1 MSQSIPAIPEALL
14 PFSLRRTSA
23 CGSAAH
29 HSASRHSQSWE
40 GTSEWNLP
48 QALVGSVECDAP
60 SHGCEIQGWKTPA
73 RPACVRAGANWSRQM
88 DIHQLELFLAVMDSP
103 SMTRAAEKIHL
114 SPGAVSLQ
122 LHNLADELHTELFVR
137 RGKRLIPTPAALRLA
152 ERAKEVV
159 KMMGHIQQEFENDLS
174 KDIRPFHFATGVTTL
189 IYQLGGP
196 LRQLRK
202 RYPKAEIRVTV
213 GVTEEMVAGLLDRRF
228 DLALISLPVSETGLL
243 LIPLFD
249 EELLIV
255 RPSANKVGSGHI
267 GTLRAPELAGV
278 PFLLYP
284 KRSNVRM
291 VIDRF
296 FNEIGVTLQVLM
308 EADDT
313 EAIKRL
319 VESGFGYSIL
329 PEHALRGRSH
339 FFQQFRVDGHRLTRS
354 LALAMAR
361 TDCPR
366 KLTESIANF
375 LRSTLVEG

>member
-1 MSQSIPAIPEALL
+1 
-14 PFSLRRTSA
+14 
-23 CGSAAH
+23 
-29 HSASRHSQSWE
+29 
-40 GTSEWNLP
+40 
-48 QALVGSVECDAP
+48 
-60 SHGCEIQGWKTPA
+60 
-73 RPACVRAGANWSRQM
+73 M

-137 RGKRLIPTPAALRLA
+137 RGKKLVPTPAALRLA
-152 ERAKEVV
+152 EHAKEVV
-159 KMMGHIQQEFENDLS
+159 TMMGQIHQLFENDLA
-174 KDIRPFHFATGVTTL
+174 KDVRPFHFATGVTTL

-202 RYPKAEIRVTV
+202 RYPNAEIRVTV
-213 GVTEEMVAGLLDRRF
+213 GVTEEMVSGLLDRRF
-228 DLALISLPVSETGLL
+228 DLALISLPISEENLR
-243 LIPLFD
+243 IVPLFD

-255 RPSANKVGSGHI
+255 GPSANKVGSGHV
-267 GTLRAPELAGV
+267 GSMKASELAEH

-284 KRSNVRM
+284 KRSNVRL
-291 VIDRF
+291 VIDKF
-296 FNEIGVTLQVLM
+296 FSELGVTPRVLM

-339 FFQQFRVDGHRLTRS
+339 FFQKFRIAGHRLTRS
-354 LALAMAR
+354 LALATAQ
-361 TDCPR
+361 TECPR
-366 KLTESIANF
+366 KLTESIAAF
-375 LRSTLVEG
+375 LKNALVDEGSNGAKA

>member
-1 MSQSIPAIPEALL
+1 
-14 PFSLRRTSA
+14 
-23 CGSAAH
+23 
-29 HSASRHSQSWE
+29 
-40 GTSEWNLP
+40 
-48 QALVGSVECDAP
+48 
-60 SHGCEIQGWKTPA
+60 
-73 RPACVRAGANWSRQM
+73 M

-159 KMMGHIQQEFENDLS
+159 SMMGHIQQEFENDLS
-174 KDIRPFHFATGVTTL
+174 KDVRPFHFATGVTTL

-202 RYPKAEIRVTV
+202 RYPNAEMRVTV

-228 DLALISLPVSETGLL
+228 DLALISLPVSEAHLR

-255 RPSANKVGSGHI
+255 RSSANKAGSGHV
-267 GTLRAPELAGV
+267 TSLRASELADV

-284 KRSNVRM
+284 KRSNVRL

-296 FNEIGVTLQVLM
+296 FRDIGVTPRVLM

-329 PEHALRGRSH
+329 PEHAVRGRS
-339 FFQQFRVDGHRLTRS
+339 QFLQKFRIEGHRLTRS
-354 LALAMAR
+354 LALATAR
-361 TDCPR
+361 SECPR
-366 KLTESIANF
+366 KLTESIAGF
-375 LRSTLVEG
+375 LRSALVET

>member
-1 MSQSIPAIPEALL
+1 
-14 PFSLRRTSA
+14 
-23 CGSAAH
+23 
-29 HSASRHSQSWE
+29 
-40 GTSEWNLP
+40 
-48 QALVGSVECDAP
+48 
-60 SHGCEIQGWKTPA
+60 
-73 RPACVRAGANWSRQM
+73 M
-88 DIHQLELFLAVMDSP
+88 DIHQLQLFLAVMDSP

-122 LHNLADELHTELFVR
+122 LHNLADELRTELFVR
-137 RGKRLIPTPAALRLA
+137 RGKRLVPTPAAQRLA
-152 ERAKEVV
+152 ERAKEVTRI
-159 KMMGHIQQEFENDLS
+159 MSQIQQEFENDLS
-174 KDIRPFHFATGVTTL
+174 KDVRPFEFATGVTTL
-189 IYQLGGP
+189 IYQLGRP

-202 RYPKAEIRVTV
+202 SYPNAEIRVTV

-228 DLALISLPVSETGLL
+228 DLVLISLPVPEQNLK

-249 EELLIV
+249 EELLVV
-255 RPSANKVGSGHI
+255 RPSAKSVSTSRV
-267 GTLRAPELAGV
+267 GTLRATDLGGV

-284 KRSNVRM
+284 RRSNMRL

-296 FNEIGVTLQVLM
+296 FKEINVVPRVAM
-308 EADDT
+308 EADDS

-329 PEHALRGRSH
+329 PEHAVRGKSR
-339 FFQQFRVDGHRLTRS
+339 FFQKFRVEGHRLKRS

-375 LRSTLVEG
+375 LQAALVEESKPRTADG

>member
-1 MSQSIPAIPEALL
+1 
-14 PFSLRRTSA
+14 
-23 CGSAAH
+23 
-29 HSASRHSQSWE
+29 
-40 GTSEWNLP
+40 
-48 QALVGSVECDAP
+48 
-60 SHGCEIQGWKTPA
+60 
-73 RPACVRAGANWSRQM
+73 M

-122 LHNLADELHTELFVR
+122 LHNLAGELHTELFVR

-159 KMMGHIQQEFENDLS
+159 KLMGHIQQEFENDLS
-174 KDIRPFHFATGVTTL
+174 KDVRPFHLATGVTTL
-189 IYQLGGP
+189 IYQLGRP

-202 RYPKAEIRVTV
+202 RYPNAEIRVTV
-213 GVTEEMVAGLLDRRF
+213 GVTEEMIAGLLDRRF
-228 DLALISLPVSETGLL
+228 DLALISLPVAENNLD

-255 RPSANKVGSGHI
+255 RPSAKKVGSGHVSS
-267 GTLRAPELAGV
+267 LRPSELNNA

-284 KRSNVRM
+284 RRSNIRQI
-291 VIDRF
+291 IDRF
-296 FNEIGVTLQVLM
+296 FKEIGVTPHVVM

-319 VESGFGYSIL
+319 VESGFGHSVL

-339 FFQQFRVDGHRLTRS
+339 FFQKFRVEGHRLTRS

-366 KLTESIANF
+366 KLTESVANF
-375 LRSTLVEG
+375 LRAALVEG

>member
-1 MSQSIPAIPEALL
+1 
-14 PFSLRRTSA
+14 
-23 CGSAAH
+23 
-29 HSASRHSQSWE
+29 
-40 GTSEWNLP
+40 
-48 QALVGSVECDAP
+48 
-60 SHGCEIQGWKTPA
+60 
-73 RPACVRAGANWSRQM
+73 M
-88 DIHQLELFLAVMDSP
+88 DIYQLELFLAVMNSP

-137 RGKRLIPTPAALRLA
+137 RGKRLIPTPAAVRLA
-152 ERAKEVV
+152 ELAKQVV
-159 KMMGHIQQEFENDLS
+159 TMMGHIRQSFLNDLAQ
-174 KDIRPFHFATGVTTL
+174 DVHPFHFATGVTTL

-196 LRQLRK
+196 LRKLRK
-202 RYPKAEIRVTV
+202 QYPHAEIRVTV

-228 DLALISLPVSETGLL
+228 DLALISLPVSEANLK

-255 RPSANKVGSGHI
+255 RPSANKVGSGHVSSM
-267 GTLRAPELAGV
+267 RASELADA

-284 KRSNVRM
+284 KRSNVRL
-291 VIDRF
+291 VIDRYF
-296 FNEIGVTLQVLM
+296 EEIGVTPRVVM

-339 FFQQFRVDGHRLTRS
+339 FFQKYRVAGHRLTRS
-354 LALAMAR
+354 LALAMAN
-361 TDCPR
+361 TECPR
-366 KLTESIANF
+366 KLTESIASF
-375 LRSTLVEG
+375 LHSSLIND

>member
-1 MSQSIPAIPEALL
+1 
-14 PFSLRRTSA
+14 
-23 CGSAAH
+23 
-29 HSASRHSQSWE
+29 
-40 GTSEWNLP
+40 
-48 QALVGSVECDAP
+48 
-60 SHGCEIQGWKTPA
+60 
-73 RPACVRAGANWSRQM
+73 M

-122 LHNLADELHTELFVR
+122 LHNLAEELHTELFVR
-137 RGKRLIPTPAALRLA
+137 RGKRLVPTPAALRLA
-152 ERAKEVV
+152 EHAKEVI
-159 KMMGHIQQEFENDLS
+159 KRMGHIRQEFENDLS
-174 KDIRPFHFATGVTTL
+174 KDVRPFHLATGVTTL

-202 RYPKAEIRVTV
+202 RYPNAEISVTV

-228 DLALISLPVSETGLL
+228 DLALISLPISEENLNI
-243 LIPLFD
+243 IPLFE

-255 RPSANKVGSGHI
+255 RPSANKVGSGHV
-267 GTLRAPELAGV
+267 GTLRAADLNGA

-284 KRSNVRM
+284 KRSNMRLI
-291 VIDRF
+291 IDRF
-296 FNEIGVTLQVLM
+296 FRDIGVTPHVVM

-319 VESGFGYSIL
+319 VESGFGHSVL

-339 FFQQFRVDGHRLTRS
+339 FFQKFRVGGNRLTRS
-354 LALAMAR
+354 LALATAR

-366 KLTESIANF
+366 KLTESIASF
-375 LRSTLVEG
+375 LRSALVGD